1 MDDGGVAT
9 INSGYLFLRNILVR
23 REGPENASREWSI
36 DFLIEFE
43 EDQADLVAVGEK
55 AVPTGMRDLFHQPFG
70 A

>member
-23 REGPENASREWSI
+23 REGPENASRQWSI
-36 DFLIEFE
+36 DFL
-43 EDQADLVAVGEK
+43 AVGEK
-55 AVPTGMRDLFHQPFG
+55 AVPTGMGDLFHQPFG